1 MRTLRS
7 LIFLLAFLAT
17 GCARQETPLADP
29 PSSLGGGLWTR
40 SQVERPSADN
50 APAAMKA
57 FRPTQWLRASYRNAS
72 GTVELEIYRLPGE
85 TSAFE
90 ARQKWLGE
98 SGTASINAGSLFA
111 VARSSPD
118 RMTELGGFLRLLEA
132 EWLRAQR

>member
-1 MRTLRS
+1 M
-7 LIFLLAFLAT
+7 FLLAFLAT

-29 PSSLGGGLWTR
+29 PALLGGGLWTR
-40 SQVERPSADN
+40 NAVERPSAEN

-57 FRPTQWLRASYRNAS
+57 FRPKQWLRASYRNAT
-72 GTVELEIYRLPGE
+72 GTIDVEIYRMPGE

-98 SGTASINAGSLFA
+98 PGTASINVGSLFA

-118 RMTELGGFLRLLEA
+118 RMTELGGFLRLLET
-132 EWLRAQR
+132 EWLRAQH